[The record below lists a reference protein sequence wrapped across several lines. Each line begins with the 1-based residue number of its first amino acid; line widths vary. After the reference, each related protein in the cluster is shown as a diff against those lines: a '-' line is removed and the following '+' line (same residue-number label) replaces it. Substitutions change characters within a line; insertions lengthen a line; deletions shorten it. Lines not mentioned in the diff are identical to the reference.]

1 VGRDHLTSVL
11 PNGGVKGHL
20 HGDYAHDMVF
30 MKAADL
36 GCLLDT
42 IRAEAA
48 LMFYY
53 CKKNH
58 LISK

>member
-1 VGRDHLTSVL
+1 
-11 PNGGVKGHL
+11 VKGHL
-20 HGDYAHDMVF
+20 HGDYAHDMVV

-53 CKKNH
+53 CKKKNH